1 MVFRTN
7 FLFLWVLCN
16 LGFFFG
22 IMAMVKQ
29 AARDGSLNSQI
40 NYLVGYAIF
49 IASIVLYKSFFA
61 FWYIIGWKIDF
72 ACSPRYKE
80 IANLDMQQNYEEV
93 KKTRRES
100 SVVGDRPEFGRH
112 TTTSVLPGLRET
124 FVIDKDSDDE
134 GKFGFEEA
142 HIEEAED
149 RVRNN
154 FKESKKRITLDEIQA
169 LAG

>member
-7 FLFLWVLCN
+7 FLFLWVVCN

-29 AARDGSLNSQI
+29 AASDGTLNSQI

-61 FWYIIGWKIDF
+61 FFYILSWKVDF

-80 IANLDMQQNYEEV
+80 IANLDMQQHYSEV
-93 KKTRRES
+93 KKTRRAS
-100 SVVGDRPEFGRH
+100 SCAD
-112 TTTSVLPGLRET
+112 LPPAR
-124 FVIDKDSDDE
+124 
-134 GKFGFEEA
+134 
-142 HIEEAED
+142 
-149 RVRNN
+149 
-154 FKESKKRITLDEIQA
+154 
-169 LAG
+169 